1 MIYGY
6 MLESIQEGLFD
17 RFKKKKKEKKEDKK
31 PIKKDTNFTPP
42 QALSKDSD
50 EYKDRIAQY
59 NEVYK
64 IVERVINKY
73 KSKYGGMGIYKN
85 QDDYEEYL
93 DGFLDEI
100 EIVIGSINDMED
112 YNKIKDLPEKEY
124 REEAN
129 KLFDIVNKLTDE
141 IHKAVESNKKIRGT
155 ITEDG
160 DKLDWCMY
168 FNYKP
173 M

>member
-1 MIYGY
+1 MVHDGY
-6 MLESIQEGLFD
+6 ANLQGTASEIEEMQKSYKKHLESTKQYVIERTD
-17 RFKKKKKEKKEDKK
+17 IDEK
-31 PIKKDTNFTPP
+31 TF
-42 QALSKDSD
+42 
-50 EYKDRIAQY
+50 
-59 NEVYK
+59 
-64 IVERVINKY
+64 NKY

-85 QDDYEEYL
+85 PDDYEEYL

-112 YNKIKDLPEKEY
+112 YNKIKDLPDKEY

-129 KLFDIVNKLTDE
+129 KLWDIVNKVIEE

-155 ITEDG
+155 VTDDG
-160 DKLDWCMY
+160 DKLDWCIY